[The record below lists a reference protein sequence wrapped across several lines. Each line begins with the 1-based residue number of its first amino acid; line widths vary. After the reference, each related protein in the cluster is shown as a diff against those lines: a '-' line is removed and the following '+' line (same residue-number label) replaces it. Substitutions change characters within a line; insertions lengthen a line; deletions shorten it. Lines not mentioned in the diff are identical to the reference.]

1 MKYAI
6 VLVAGALITLIFV
19 IMKIRRSEIKTSD
32 AIFWFFFVL
41 CLLLLAL
48 FPQIAFVLSD
58 VLGVE
63 SPANLVFLCI
73 VAILLIKQFTTS
85 VEMAKLRDRVTYLVQ
100 EIALLELTSDKSDK
114 TGEQ

>member
-73 VAILLIKQFTTS
+73 VAILLIKQFATS
-85 VEMAKLRDRVTYLVQ
+85 VEVAKLRDRVTYLVQ
-100 EIALLELTSDKSDK
+100 EIALLELTSDKSDE